1 MTQGVISGLNRTITV
16 GNGSQSV
23 TMEGLIQTDASINAG
38 NSGGPLLNSK
48 GEVIGINSAKAASG
62 EGLGFA
68 IPINTAK
75 PIVEEVIKT
84 GTFKKAFIGIEGSN
98 VALYLQYYPDENLGT
113 KTGVIISRVY
123 EGAPAH
129 LAGIQERDVII
140 GLDDKKIESMEQL
153 TKVLFSY
160 TPGDE
165 VTVRLFRDGKE
176 MEVRLRLGTAPE

>member
-1 MTQGVISGLNRTITV
+1 MRGHRKSLWAGLDECDPGVISVLNRTITV

-84 GTFKKAFIGIEGSN
+84 GTFKK
-98 VALYLQYYPDENLGT
+98 P
-113 KTGVIISRVY
+113 
-123 EGAPAH
+123 
-129 LAGIQERDVII
+129 
-140 GLDDKKIESMEQL
+140 
-153 TKVLFSY
+153 
-160 TPGDE
+160 
-165 VTVRLFRDGKE
+165 
-176 MEVRLRLGTAPE
+176 